1 MPDRP
6 AARDD
11 VRSRIVDVALALL
24 RDEGASAVTTRAVAD
39 RAGVQAP
46 TIYRQFGDKDGL
58 LDAVVEQVM
67 ATYVAAKTEIVA
79 AATEA
84 EVDPVDELREAWDAQ
99 IAFGL
104 ANPSLFGLVTDPERA
119 RRSPAARSGVHVLR
133 ARVHRVALAG
143 RLRVAEER
151 AVGMIQ
157 AAGVGAVLAML
168 SRDPDDR
175 DPGLAEALA
184 DALFERIIGD
194 APAQADRASTLVAFR
209 AVVPELPGVTAGER
223 AVLLEWVDRAIAE
236 S

>member
-1 MPDRP
+1 MSDRP
-6 AARDD
+6 SARDD
-11 VRSRIVDVALALL
+11 VRARIVDVALTLL
-24 RDEGASAVTTRAVAD
+24 RDEGAAAVTTRAVAD

-84 EVDPVDELREAWDAQ
+84 EVDPVEELREAWDAQ

-175 DPGLAEALA
+175 DEGLAEELA
-184 DALFERIIGD
+184 DALFGRIIGD
-194 APAQADRASTLVAFR
+194 APAQADRAATLVAFR
-209 AVVPELPGVTAGER
+209 AVAPELPGLTAGER
-223 AVLLEWVDRAIAE
+223 AVLLEWVDRAIVE